1 MTVMVRYSREWLQDP
16 RYRQPIV
23 PVNPGHRPELREWL
37 ERRRVV
43 LDAAY
48 EHLGLTPPRR
58 PGNAS
63 LFD

>member
-1 MTVMVRYSREWLQDP
+1 MQIADFDYELPDERIAQTPLEP
-16 RYRQPIV
+16 RDAARLLVDRGSAP
-23 PVNPGHRPELREWL
+23 PEH
-37 ERRRVV
+37 RVV

-58 PGNAS
+58 SSNAS